1 MPDDRVSGDGF
12 IQAADGTPRWG
23 RYGAAGVLIRHAGE
37 EGEFFFLARRAL
49 WTHHGGTW
57 AIPGGAID
65 LHEAPLDAA
74 LREFEEEVGFTLDSY
89 DVVEVHEDDHGG
101 WSYWTHLIE
110 VRHRFDL
117 PGSMNPELTEARWVQ
132 AHELHELDLLDA
144 FAGTLRH
151 LGIISHAPVASPEVL
166 RER

>member
-1 MPDDRVSGDGF
+1 MPDGTRTSGDGF
-12 IQAADGTPRWG
+12 VLAADGTPRWG
-23 RYGAAGVLIRHAGE
+23 RYGAAGVLVRHCDE
-37 EGEFFFLARRAL
+37 MDEWFFVARRAL

-89 DVVEVHEDDHGG
+89 DLVEVHRDDHGG

-110 VRHRFDL
+110 VQHRFEL
-117 PGSMNPELTEARWVQ
+117 PSTMNPELTEARWVQ
-132 AHELHELDLLDA
+132 AGELATLELLEA
-144 FAGTLRH
+144 FALTLER
-151 LGIISHAPVASPEVL
+151 LAIIRRGGNRNDVVG
-166 RER
+166 